1 MAATLLTPIQGGP
14 FGAAATLATTTP
26 DAVNGN
32 AYANPGGTPTV
43 LQITNGSGSPITVT
57 FTYPNTPYNG
67 GGNLAATAPTVA
79 ASATKFWLLEPS
91 LFNNANGQAV
101 FTVSS
106 ATTVTCAVYQ
116 FVRSL
121 P

>member
-14 FGAAATLATTTP
+14 FGAAALSANTTP

-32 AYANPGGTPTV
+32 VYSNPGGTPTV
-43 LQITNGSGSPITVT
+43 LMINNGSGSSVTVT

-67 GGNLAATAPTVA
+67 AGLLAATAPTVA
-79 ASATKFWLLEPS
+79 AGAVKYWLLEPS
-91 LFNNANGQAV
+91 LFNNANGQV
-101 FTVSS
+101 QFTVSS
-106 ATTVTCAVYQ
+106 STTVTCAVFQ
-116 FVRSL
+116 FIRSL